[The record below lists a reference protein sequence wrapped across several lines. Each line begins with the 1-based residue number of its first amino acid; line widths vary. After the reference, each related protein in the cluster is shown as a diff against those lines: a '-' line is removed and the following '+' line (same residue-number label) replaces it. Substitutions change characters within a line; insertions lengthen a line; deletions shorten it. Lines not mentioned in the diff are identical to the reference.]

1 MYQIQVE
8 HFNIEQI
15 CYSGQCFRMRKNK
28 RGYFEVVAF
37 DRYLELKQEDQLV
50 TFLCTKEEYEI
61 YWQSYFS
68 LDEDYDVI
76 VKQIDKKDHYMT
88 AAMNYGWGIRI
99 LKQDLWEM
107 IISFLISQQ
116 NNIPRIQK
124 CIQTI
129 CERYGEEKQN
139 AYNEPYYT
147 FPTPKSLAVRTEN
160 ELRDCNLGYRAKY
173 IRSVAQTVATDDFS
187 LSLLSKLPYEEAK
200 EELLKLYGI
209 GIKVSECICLYGLH
223 HLDAFPVDTHIKHVL
238 DGNYKHGFPFEKYRG
253 VAGVFQQYAFY
264 YDLKPQIEKEANLK

>member
-1 MYQIQVE
+1 MYQIKVK

-15 CYSGQCFRMRKNK
+15 CHSGQCFRMTEND
-28 RGYFEVVAF
+28 RGWYEVVA
-37 DRYLELKQEDQLV
+37 YGKYIELKQNGNLL
-50 TFLCTKEEYEI
+50 TFLCTKEEYENC
-61 YWQSYFS
+61 WRSYFA
-68 LDEDYDVI
+68 LDVDYEAI
-76 VKQIDKKDHYMT
+76 VRQIDETDQYMKT
-88 AAMNYGWGIRI
+88 AMNFGWGIRI

-129 CERYGEEKQN
+129 CERYGEEKKN
-139 AYNEPYYT
+139 SYGEPYYT
-147 FPTPKSLAVRTEN
+147 FPTPEALSVLEES

-173 IRSVAQTVATDDFS
+173 ILRTSQTIANGEFS
-187 LSLLSKLPYEEAK
+187 LDTVRALPYEEAK
-200 EELLKLYGI
+200 NELLKLYGI
-209 GIKVSECICLYGLH
+209 GIKVADCICLYGLH

-238 DGNYKHGFPFEKYRG
+238 DENYKEGFPFEKYRG

-264 YDLKPQIEKEANLK
+264 YDLLGGAK